1 MFYRQKTTF
10 RNGELW
16 QSWDQNN
23 PKINDMSIKGYEVGY
38 IIFGHLHIKNKK
50 MRKILWKTITRI
62 KVKL

>member
-1 MFYRQKTTF
+1 
-10 RNGELW
+10 
-16 QSWDQNN
+16 
-23 PKINDMSIKGYEVGY
+23 MSIKGYEVGY